1 MQITSALAQ
10 HDEACQ
16 AARHLVR
23 VTTDVMGTGPID
35 LACLFLSS
43 HYLDGAE
50 DLLEILHEQLL
61 IRCLIGCTGEGII
74 ANAEEL
80 ESTPAV
86 VLWSA
91 RLPGAAFRPIH
102 LVSRPSGDT
111 VSLEQWPSSDVLGS
125 ARPSFILLADP
136 FTSPMDDVL
145 GLVRSDYPGA
155 PIIGGLAGG
164 GQGGGENR
172 MILNRKVY
180 HEGIVGVAMTGS
192 VSMRSVVSQGCRPI
206 GDRFVVTRG
215 EQNVIHEL
223 SGVPAIEQLQKVF
236 EGLSPDDRE
245 LAQRALHIGLAMD
258 EQRNRFERGD
268 FLIRNIIGGDRM
280 SGSLAIGD
288 LVTEGQTV
296 QFQVRDGHA
305 ASEDLHLLLASER
318 VRHPTA
324 PAGALLFSCCGR
336 GRHLFGR
343 PHHDASVL
351 RERVGAIPV
360 AGFFAQGEIGPVG
373 GTNYLHGYTA
383 SVALFSE
390 TEPVR

>member
-1 MQITSALAQ
+1 MRIASALAKDLDPRQ
-10 HDEACQ
+10 SALRL
-16 AARHLVR
+16 AR
-23 VTTDVMGTGPID
+23 TTIDAQGNGPID

-43 HYLDGAE
+43 HFSDE
-50 DLLEILHEQLL
+50 VEILLKTLQEWLQ
-61 IRCLIGCTGEGII
+61 IQVLIGCSGEGVI
-74 ANAEEL
+74 ADSEEIENAA
-80 ESTPAV
+80 AV
-86 VLWSA
+86 VLWTA
-91 RLPGAAFRPIH
+91 RMPGASIWPVR
-102 LVSRPSGDT
+102 LVARPSGDT
-111 VSLEQWPSSDVLGS
+111 VTVEQWPSPQEVGA
-125 ARPSFILLADP
+125 ARPSFIVLADP

-145 GLVRSDYPGA
+145 GLVQNAFPGA

-172 MILNRKVY
+172 MIQNGEV
-180 HEGIVGVAMTGS
+180 HDHGVVGVALTGP
-192 VSMRSVVSQGCRPI
+192 VTVRSVVSQGCRPI
-206 GDRFVVTRG
+206 GDRFVITRG

-223 SGVPAIEQLQKVF
+223 SGAPALEQLQKLF
-236 EGLSPDDRE
+236 EGLSVEDRE

-268 FLIRNIIGGDRM
+268 FLVRNIVGGDRT

-296 QFQVRDGHA
+296 QFQVRDAHA
-305 ASEDLHLLLASER
+305 ASEDLHLLLATER
-318 VRHPTA
+318 VRQSSA
-324 PAGALLFSCCGR
+324 PDGALLFSCCGR

-343 PHHDASVL
+343 PHHDVSIL

-383 SVALFSE
+383 SVALFGVPAS
-390 TEPVR
+390 